1 MSEPA
6 PTWWPEAILE
16 RERWGELLEGTLASF
31 VAARDRERLPQ
42 GLLLLGPPGL
52 GRELA
57 AVEAAALMTCPEQ
70 AGPWCDCPS
79 CRRVRA
85 GSHPDVAAV
94 LPAAAGR
101 AIKIDQIRKVVDD
114 APGRP
119 YEACRR
125 VWIVDGVE
133 AGGMGSEAANAFL
146 KTLEEPPEHV
156 RFLLLAESADAV
168 LPTIRSRCQRL
179 AMPGLIAVLGY
190 LKKRGARVGVPELSG
205 QRPGETEPREQGALP
220 EPGDGEASGLEP
232 VVAALAGG
240 LEGDAL
246 GLLRLAREL
255 GEDPL
260 GFERAALGALEL
272 ATSDPQPENDLTAG
286 SIDPARDLAELASM
300 LVVASSRTRT
310 LNLNRSRQLLA
321 CLMEWYQQVGP
332 SASASASASASGSA
346 SAGARRR
353 SG

>member
-6 PTWWPEAILE
+6 PVWWPAATLE
-16 RERWGELLEGTLASF
+16 RERWGELLQGPLASV
-31 VAARDRERLPQ
+31 VAARDRDRLPQ
-42 GLLLLGPPGL
+42 GLLLVGPPGL

-70 AGPWCDCPS
+70 DGPWCDCAS

-94 LPAAAGR
+94 LPTGAAR
-101 AIKIDQIRKVVDD
+101 VIKIDQIRKVVDE

-119 YEACRR
+119 YEARRR
-125 VWIVDGVE
+125 VWILDGVE
-133 AGGMGSEAANAFL
+133 SGSLGTEAANAFL
-146 KTLEEPPEHV
+146 KTLEEPPGHV

-179 AMPGLIAVLGY
+179 ALPGLVAVLAH
-190 LKKRGARVGVPELSG
+190 LEARGARVDVPEL
-205 QRPGETEPREQGALP
+205 TREV
-220 EPGDGEASGLEP
+220 PGDVAPEAQEAARAGLGP
-232 VVAALAGG
+232 VRAALGAG

-246 GLLRLAREL
+246 ALLRLVREL

-260 GFERAALGALEL
+260 GFERVALAALEL
-272 ATSDPQPENDLTAG
+272 AAAGAGQGVDAGTGTDDPG
-286 SIDPARDLAELASM
+286 RDLAELASA
-300 LVVASSRTRT
+300 LILASRRTRA
-310 LNLNRSRQLLA
+310 LNLNGSRQLLA
-321 CLMEWYQQVGP
+321 CLMGWLRQVCP
-332 SASASASASASGSA
+332 P
-346 SAGARRR
+346 AGTRR